1 MINLNPTRSQ
11 PCFTV
16 VIAFVVGGD
25 VNTLRGMHR
34 WNFGAHRRNRP
45 DKAGAF

>member
-1 MINLNPTRSQ
+1 MINLNPTCSQ

-16 VIAFVVGGD
+16 VIAFVVGAEL
-25 VNTLRGMHR
+25 NTQRGMHR
-34 WNFGAHRRNRP
+34 VNFGTLHRTRP